1 MIIYLVKK
9 YNTGLHDFITT
20 TNIRSDIA
28 ALVPMI
34 SSYDNEQPQTSNYY
48 FPSNILRYLWDKFWE
63 EKPECRIEIKGNE
76 LIQIPGERRI
86 SQ

>member
-1 MIIYLVKK
+1 
-9 YNTGLHDFITT
+9 
-20 TNIRSDIA
+20 
-28 ALVPMI
+28 MI

-76 LIQIPGERRI
+76 LIQIPGEKRI